1 MIMTKHFCTGQP
13 MLLLTM
19 IMTILWSDILND
31 FYKILV
37 HTGIWN
43 VMFHLDTFYLG
54 TFKCQTE
61 CV

>member
-19 IMTILWSDILND
+19 IMTILWSDILN